1 MRLQRVSAVRPGQ
14 RPDDWFRPASRDAS
28 SVVALASIVL
38 AILGLLIVV
47 VVFFIAEQAYWDS
60 QVRKM
65 CEKDGG
71 VKILEKLR
79 ISKKES
85 DLLPRAGENK
95 LGVAFKE
102 MAKPNTPAYAELS
115 QTQIKSGNPSVVR
128 EEVVVKRRTDGAI
141 VAKWIMYTRSG
152 GDIPSY
158 GHPTSFRCP
167 ETDKLMDDLQPL
179 FIVEGS
185 K

>member
-1 MRLQRVSAVRPGQ
+1 MSA
-14 RPDDWFRPASRDAS
+14 
-28 SVVALASIVL
+28 L
-38 AILGLLIVV
+38 AILGLLV
-47 VVFFIAEQAYWDS
+47 IAVIYFLGEKAYWDDK
-60 QVRKM
+60 VKEM

-71 VKILEKLR
+71 VIILNKLQV
-79 ISKKES
+79 SKKES
-85 DLLPRAGENK
+85 ELLPRAGENK

-102 MAKPNTPAYAELS
+102 MAEPNAPAYAELN
-115 QTQIKSGNPSVVR
+115 QTQINSGNPNVVR
-128 EEVVVKRRTDGAI
+128 EEVIVKRRTDGAV

-167 ETDKLMDDLQPL
+167 EIEKLMDDLQPL
-179 FIVEGS
+179 FIVS